1 MPKSGAGWVG
11 VCCGIPKAVDVGGF
25 CGFENNEKLDW
36 LAVEVLALAVLP
48 KGVPILN
55 GEFVEVL
62 GLLNV
67 LPNRLFVFAGGSKL
81 DFG

>member
-1 MPKSGAGWVG
+1 MPNKGAGCAG

-25 CGFENNEKLDW
+25 WGLENNEKLDW
-36 LAVEVLALAVLP
+36 LVFEVFAFAALP

-55 GEFVEVL
+55 GELVEVL

-67 LPNRLFVFAGGSKL
+67 LLNRLFEVAG
-81 DFG
+81 